1 MVRPGSPARGQRP
14 GLRRPP
20 RVVLPPPGTQGLHVR
35 PRVSSW
41 LRGAWASGRRHTRGT
56 RAHGLQG
63 TAGPRPEEPLAS
75 GLANPTRGG
84 GLGPAPGPSCP
95 RQEASIIEATEQG
108 HPLRGRASS
117 SRGHSRYRGA
127 AGCGR
132 PGDSGAR
139 ARSLPVFLFTPQG
152 RPRKRGSVIFLVAI
166 ISLAGRCD
174 FPGPFFL
181 SVSTVTRAGRKRAR
195 VSDNCAKG
203 SRKRAGGKQVSTGS
217 SRLPPAPTAA
227 GLPKGSVRRAW
238 RPGRPPGFLT
248 DSGEKTQA
256 PRGGQRKHGSG
267 LRPPDVM
274 GTTGSASLAPGRPS
288 QASQRPPRP
297 GAQWL

>member
-95 RQEASIIEATEQG
+95 RQEAPIIEATEQG

-132 PGDSGAR
+132 AWGQRGPGAFPPGF
-139 ARSLPVFLFTPQG
+139 PVYAAGPAEEA
-152 RPRKRGSVIFLVAI
+152 RKRYLPRGHY
-166 ISLAGRCD
+166 LAGRPLR
-174 FPGPFFL
+174 FSRAFL
-181 SVSTVTRAGRKRAR
+181 SLGFHGDPGGQETRPSFRQLCEGKQE
-195 VSDNCAKG
+195 
-203 SRKRAGGKQVSTGS
+203 AGGREAGQH
-217 SRLPPAPTAA
+217 RLLPPASRADSGRPAEGLGAPGVEAWAA
-227 GLPKGSVRRAW
+227 PGLP
-238 RPGRPPGFLT
+238 
-248 DSGEKTQA
+248 
-256 PRGGQRKHGSG
+256 H
-267 LRPPDVM
+267 
-274 GTTGSASLAPGRPS
+274 
-288 QASQRPPRP
+288 
-297 GAQWL
+297 